1 MNSAAEILSQDDQKF
16 LVELLL
22 KQQYALE
29 LVSSEIYEIENGT
42 KQSDHAT
49 YQKLI
54 RLYDRIRFEVK

>member
-29 LVSSEIYEIENGT
+29 LVSSEIM
-42 KQSDHAT
+42 
-49 YQKLI
+49 KLKTAQNSPI
-54 RLYDRIRFEVK
+54 MQLIKN